1 MESLHVLWRGEPVRP
16 GRFVL
21 EVVASVVVFLL
32 GQYLMHLYYA
42 PLRAEVRALEAL
54 HDRLDGSHEV
64 HSVTI
69 EMPNNQTLACV
80 LQVVEGMRL
89 RGSKTTARLC
99 CPQKGG
105 QSCPTP
111 QFL

>member
-1 MESLHVLWRGEPVRP
+1 MESLRVVRRSGPARP

-21 EVVASVVVFLL
+21 EVVASSVVFLL
-32 GQYLMHLYYA
+32 GQYLMHLYYT
-42 PLRAEVRALEAL
+42 PLRAELRALEAWYE
-54 HDRLDGSHEV
+54 RLDGSPAV

-69 EMPNNQTLACV
+69 EMPNHQTLACV
-80 LQVVEGMRL
+80 LQVVEGIRL

-99 CPQKGG
+99 CPQEGG

-111 QFL
+111 PLL